1 MPMSTSTLT
10 PCKPTSPERLA
21 IQPGEPRLKCHWSSV
36 IIGGGAV
43 SFGSSSTGP
52 ATKPPTTA
60 ATAPAK
66 KNSFV
71 LTGSIL
77 WPRNR
82 KSKKINRSLVP
93 HDLGTLEAKAGHQT
107 LLIESEGINAT
118 MQGVGAEAPGHP
130 FVHDDDARAGANLPA
145 ARIVYPA
152 HRILVHQK
160 QGVTK
165 LLN

>member
-1 MPMSTSTLT
+1 MRRPPLQRKTVLFSRGDLMVA
-10 PCKPTSPERLA
+10 EA
-21 IQPGEPRLKCHWSSV
+21 QIQE
-36 IIGGGAV
+36 
-43 SFGSSSTGP
+43 
-52 ATKPPTTA
+52 
-60 ATAPAK
+60 
-66 KNSFV
+66 NY
-71 LTGSIL
+71 
-77 WPRNR
+77 
-82 KSKKINRSLVP
+82 LVP
-93 HDLGTLEAKAGHQT
+93 HDLGTLKAKAGHQT
-107 LLIESEGINAT
+107 LLIEGEGINAT